1 MNQSILFRRA
11 ALALLMCFLF
21 AGCGSK
27 PNDPEQ
33 EVTYM
38 PDPMPEPRQEVPVG
52 EEPIPDV
59 TAATPWEE
67 EDLAMATPGGAP
79 INEEDYYVSLDV
91 TKNIEKHENGTLRV
105 WIGLDEENM
114 PAESAL
120 MERAASTMRSE
131 ACAYA
136 RIAPYAPDFTV
147 EPADPVVV
155 PIDSGGSDVIFTLY
169 PKKDGEFM
177 VGARI
182 ELFKDEECT
191 GKGTPKSSDFVSVTV
206 TVDNSKDVKSHLAE
220 LWKIF
225 WDYFLKFWGAFVAV
239 ILGALIFVI
248 RKYLKKK
255 TGYDEKGISKEE

>member
-11 ALALLMCFLF
+11 ALALLTCFFF

-27 PNDPEQ
+27 PNNPEE

-52 EEPIPDV
+52 EEAIPDV

-67 EDLAMATPGGAP
+67 ADLPMATPGSSP
-79 INEEDYYVSLDV
+79 IKEEDYKVALDV
-91 TKNIEKHENGTLRV
+91 TKNIEKHEKGTLRV
-105 WIGLDEENM
+105 WIGLEQYM
-114 PAESAL
+114 PNEAEH
-120 MERAASTMRSE
+120 MERATSTMHTDATCS
-131 ACAYA
+131 YA
-136 RIAPYAPDFTV
+136 RITPYAPDFKV
-147 EPADPVVV
+147 DPADPVIV
-155 PIDSGGSDVIFTLY
+155 PINPGGTDVIFTLF
-169 PKKDGEFM
+169 PEKGGEFM

-182 ELFKDEECT
+182 ELFDNEECT
-191 GKGTPKSSDFVSVTV
+191 GVGIPKASDLVSVVV
-206 TVDNSKDVKSHLAE
+206 TVDGSKDVKSHAAE

-225 WDYFLKFWGAFVAV
+225 WDYFVKFWGAFVAV

-255 TGYDEKGISKEE
+255 TGYDEKGGSQEE